1 MKKKNRRMHGN
12 VRQSDFAKIAQL
24 CRRHI
29 SRDWET
35 SQQAKT
41 SRSRKGGG
49 VRFGASGLP
58 EALLAGSLCASVL
71 RCFAGENPLFFRI
84 SQRYTGVGILHGK
97 GIVAD
102 RVFPG
107 LCIR

>member
-12 VRQSDFAKIAQL
+12 VRQSDFEKIAQL

-41 SRSRKGGG
+41 SRSRKGGS

-58 EALLAGSLCASVL
+58 EALLASLCFYKNLVSKTV
-71 RCFAGENPLFFRI
+71 RHSSI
-84 SQRYTGVGILHGK
+84 IIK
-97 GIVAD
+97 I
-102 RVFPG
+102 
-107 LCIR
+107 